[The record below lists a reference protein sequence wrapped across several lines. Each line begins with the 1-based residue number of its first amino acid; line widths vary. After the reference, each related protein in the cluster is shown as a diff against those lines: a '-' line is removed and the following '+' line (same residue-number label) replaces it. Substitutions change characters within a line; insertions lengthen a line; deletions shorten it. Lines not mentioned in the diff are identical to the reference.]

1 MKRTLGTIGLCTA
14 TFLFPAQAR
23 RPPRSHRVTRPVP
36 HVPGNSLECSY
47 KETNRQDTDSGNY
60 AVRDNGTKD
69 DDDEEND

>member
-1 MKRTLGTIGLCTA
+1 M
-14 TFLFPAQAR
+14 
-23 RPPRSHRVTRPVP
+23 P

-47 KETNRQDTDSGNY
+47 KETNQQDTDSGNY